1 MMNTLDYYN
10 RQKDIWDDNEL
21 ENIRTEYETNGMNI
35 IQIADI
41 HRRTPGSI
49 AYKIKNLGIITCHS
63 LARGYFDYITSNLYR
78 EIVDSG
84 NKSDRYKKVKK
95 VTEVNVKME
104 PPIIRVSSS
113 DIVKMKNEI
122 ADLKKDV
129 KEMLRLM
136 NALYEFENK
145 ETSSSHDKSSS
156 LDYRD
161 VHNLGTWL

>member
-1 MMNTLDYYN
+1 MNTLDYYN
-10 RQKDIWDDNEL
+10 RQKDIWDDKEL

-49 AYKIKNLGIITCHS
+49 AYKIKNLGIISCHS
-63 LARGYFDYITSNLYR
+63 LAKGYFDYISSNLYR

-84 NKSDRYKKVKK
+84 NKNDRYKKVKK
-95 VTEVNVKME
+95 VTEVKIKVE
-104 PPIIRVSSS
+104 PLVIRVSSS
-113 DIVKMKNEI
+113 DIVKMKDEI

-145 ETSSSHDKSSS
+145 EISSSHDKDSS